1 LTLLHFQTKNK
12 HYFFICL
19 EIETVRRKNCICALI
34 GIMACSFMLQACTS
48 FPQQKEMQ
56 SMARVFDLP
65 YDQVWQ
71 SVENLLHHDLKCI
84 FKKNDKKD
92 GVLET
97 EWVHRMDTEGRKR
110 WMIRAHVRTVKD
122 GVEVVMYKKVEF
134 QDEVSKNID
143 KYRNQKKDNAATPT
157 SGWKKTDVNLTTVED
172 LYQKLE
178 GKLEN

>member
-1 LTLLHFQTKNK
+1 MRVKSLLF
-12 HYFFICL
+12 
-19 EIETVRRKNCICALI
+19 ALMY
-34 GIMACSFMLQACTS
+34 GMACACLLQACAS

-56 SMARVFDLP
+56 SMSRVFDLP
-65 YDQVWQ
+65 YDQVWL
-71 SVENLLHHDLKCI
+71 SVEDLLHKDLKCI

-110 WMIRAHVRTVKD
+110 WMIRAQVRKVKD
-122 GVEVVMYKKVEF
+122 GVEVVMYKKIEF
-134 QDEVSKNID
+134 QDDVSKNID
-143 KYRNQKKDNAATPT
+143 KYRNKKKDDAATPT

-172 LYQKLE
+172 LYRQLE